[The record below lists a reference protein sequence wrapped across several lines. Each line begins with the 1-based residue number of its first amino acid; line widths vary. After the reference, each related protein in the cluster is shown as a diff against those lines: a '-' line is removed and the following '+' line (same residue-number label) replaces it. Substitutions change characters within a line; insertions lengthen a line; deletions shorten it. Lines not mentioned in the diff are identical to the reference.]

1 MPDEVRYPPQRGL
14 SCCPCCILYCLAVLS
29 DTTVTLCPRDVMDA
43 ILGAAWE
50 TYEAV
55 RNRSGHTLL
64 QQHEVLAALYLPPS
78 IAIRELYG
86 TAQRELA
93 SADAQSVFIGDLH
106 TLLREQSALVL
117 TALDHT
123 TCLVRAHGDLV
134 AFDPLVAAVT
144 RLRGAEDVQRYV
156 QEKYP
161 GCKEMTISQLSVGGR
176 W

>member
-1 MPDEVRYPPQRGL
+1 MQDEVRYPPQRGL

-43 ILGAAWE
+43 ILDVAWE
-50 TYEAV
+50 TYETV
-55 RNRSGHTLL
+55 RARSGHTLL
-64 QQHEVLAALYLPPS
+64 QQHEVLAALRLPPS
-78 IAIRELYG
+78 IAIREIYG

-93 SADAQSVFIGDLH
+93 STDARSVYIGDLH
-106 TLLREQSALVL
+106 GFLRNQSALVL

-156 QEKYP
+156 AQKYP
-161 GCKEMTISQLSVGGR
+161 GCKEMTISQIVVAGR
-176 W
+176 F